1 MYHVHES
8 SDNRLS
14 SVTVAASDESLVVA
28 AQNGEHWA
36 YVELCRRY
44 RKLMFGIVQRITRNS
59 HDTEDILQDAWMRGF
74 VHIRT
79 FNGRAAFPTWL
90 SRIAIN
96 SALMMIRKSHWRME
110 ASLDDYGDLDVS
122 VRLEIAEPLYG
133 PEETLL
139 RKERQLL
146 VRKAIKSL
154 PPRLRRVVELR
165 QYIDASL
172 KEMAAI
178 TGISVPAIKS
188 RLVRAKRALRK
199 HLEQDIGNQYQP
211 LEISQLAGLCK
222 SVPSTG
228 NNLHLSGCRTNE
240 LPRKSREREPWLD
253 KQ

>member
-1 MYHVHES
+1 MYHVPES
-8 SDNRLS
+8 SDNQLS
-14 SVTVAASDESLVVA
+14 GLTVAASDELLVVI
-28 AQNGEHWA
+28 AQNGSHWA

-79 FNGRAAFPTWL
+79 FDGRAAFPTWL

-96 SALMMIRKSHWRME
+96 SALMMIRQSHWRME
-110 ASLDDYGDLDVS
+110 ASLDDYSDHEVS
-122 VRLEIAEPLYG
+122 GRLEIVEPSYG

-139 RKERQLL
+139 CKERQLL
-146 VRKAIKSL
+146 IRKAIKSL
-154 PPRLRRVVELR
+154 PPRLRRVIELR

-178 TGISVPAIKS
+178 TGISVSAIKS
-188 RLVRAKRALRK
+188 RLARARYALRK
-199 HLEQDIGNQYQP
+199 HLEQDIENQYQP
-211 LEISQLAGLCK
+211 SKTSKVIGLFK
-222 SVPSTG
+222 SIPSTG
-228 NNLHLSGCRTNE
+228 NNLHLSGCRTDD
-240 LPRKSREREPWLD
+240 LPRKLRKREPWLD